1 GVHVLDH
8 VPHRSAASRLDAGKP
23 GRRPRRQP
31 DPRAAGCRG
40 AGEGCAWAH
49 AEHRQVN
56 ASTDV
61 VLVHGLWM
69 TGTELFLL
77 RRRLERAGFRVHR
90 FRYSTVGAS
99 VAENAARLFEFVKE
113 LDVSTLHFVGYSLG
127 GIVTLRMLAEH
138 HHALLPG
145 RVVFLGS
152 PLHGSRAA
160 AHLAK
165 RRWGR
170 RLLGRAI
177 DAGLL
182 DDHGM
187 HWRHAREA
195 AVIAGN
201 RPMGL
206 GLFTGALPEPN
217 DGTV

>member
-1 GVHVLDH
+1 
-8 VPHRSAASRLDAGKP
+8 
-23 GRRPRRQP
+23 
-31 DPRAAGCRG
+31 
-40 AGEGCAWAH
+40 
-49 AEHRQVN
+49 VN
-56 ASTDV
+56 ASKDV

-138 HHALLPG
+138 HHALPAG

-217 DGTV
+217 DGTVAVAEASIDGLPTAIVPATHVTLLFRQEVAALIASFLSEGKLGQAER